1 MKFIFSLEHL
11 YGHIFGTNELEMGRS
26 VVFLGFIAMFCLPGR
41 VVAQIPYVLGIDSI
55 AGLPDTLIDG
65 EEYTFYVEMTNASPL
80 AFQGDSNAV
89 KLMLEYNGVDV
100 VEADSTTMQ
109 SALVAPAGNT
119 LLQVSHRFSSGGGST
134 LGIGINVVV
143 VWPRI
148 NDGIDPPQEIEEPP
162 YSRTIW
168 LLEPNSILESK
179 AKSSFKLFPN
189 PSTGTFALTV
199 QKDRR
204 VQEVR
209 LIDLSGRMLKT
220 WTSDF
225 TSIMNLE
232 SALTGN
238 FIIEVRFEDGSVG
251 RELLVLR

>member
-1 MKFIFSLEHL
+1 
-11 YGHIFGTNELEMGRS
+11 MGRS
-26 VVFLGFIAMFCLPGR
+26 VVFLGLLAMFFLPEK

-65 EEYTFYVEMTNASPL
+65 EEYTFYVEMTNSSPL
-80 AFQGDSNAV
+80 AFQGDSGSV
-89 KLMLEYNGVDV
+89 KLMLEYNGADV
-100 VEADSTTMQ
+100 VEADSTTLQ
-109 SALVAPAGNT
+109 SALVAPAGNS
-119 LLQVSHRFSSGGGST
+119 LLQVRHRFSTGGGST
-134 LGIGINVVV
+134 LSIGINVVV

-148 NDGIDPPQEIEEPP
+148 NDGIDPPQEIDNPD
-162 YSRTIW
+162 TMNIV
-168 LLEPNSILESK
+168 LIEPNSIHEGK
-179 AKSSFKLFPN
+179 AKNSFKLFPN
-189 PSTGTFALTV
+189 PSTGTFALSV
-199 QKDRR
+199 EKDKK

-225 TSIMNLE
+225 TSRVNLE

-238 FIIEVRFEDGSVG
+238 YIVEVCFKDGSVD